1 MSCSAARRS
10 GSAPMK
16 PRSIP
21 VTLSAPLMVP
31 RVWPCHVTPGA
42 RYFAARPGLCW
53 LKTLSVYS
61 RTISMFDRVVVSFTT
76 NGSFSQWIC
85 AHAIT
90 NRRKDTAGDGD
101 RGRSRPSAVT
111 GVDLRV
117 PNDELGRVLHA
128 GTGAD
133 IGAVLRASNDTG
145 HSSSST
151 FG

>member
-1 MSCSAARRS
+1 MRVVQARDDAAAEGIHHTS
-10 GSAPMK
+10 
-16 PRSIP
+16 
-21 VTLSAPLMVP
+21 
-31 RVWPCHVTPGA
+31 PGA
-42 RYFAARPGLCW
+42 DPPSHGGL
-53 LKTLSVYS
+53 
-61 RTISMFDRVVVSFTT
+61 
-76 NGSFSQWIC
+76 
-85 AHAIT
+85 IT

-151 FG
+151 FGSSGEPGCASIA